1 MSQNDAIIHERS
13 LTARSWPGIPAGS
26 CKVTRSDRRQRL
38 TVEAAGGP
46 QPGAD
51 LALVE
56 VVPLA
61 VVVVRRVLD
70 VQVVAVLV
78 AQLAV
83 LLRSGRETHATWDT
97 GARLN
102 IFNEIEYF
110 YATLTNLDEGPQATW
125 DTG

>member
-1 MSQNDAIIHERS
+1 M
-13 LTARSWPGIPAGS
+13 TG
-26 CKVTRSDRRQRL
+26 SDRRQRL
-38 TVEAAGGP
+38 TVQAARGP
-46 QPGAD
+46 QPGPD

-56 VVPLA
+56 VVALA

-102 IFNEIEYF
+102 IF
-110 YATLTNLDEGPQATW
+110 
-125 DTG
+125 